1 MKKNNRFKRLLAVIL
16 SVSLLFGAAFP
27 VSASAANSADK
38 SVAAVQVF
46 DKVFDFIADVI
57 IRGALKALLSADTLG
72 WLVKSNAFPTV
83 DEYFAQ
89 DHEYFYE
96 GTDGKVQGDGWKLGY
111 SYKSVLPTEW
121 RRNAD
126 GKKDPNGMCLDKTH
140 FFGGYF
146 GSKVKDIYDDQQVYL
161 TVLSAGNDANKNG
174 VDDVI
179 IFAAMDNIGFSNGSV
194 RDVRKAVSE
203 ALAKKGL
210 AADDIISF
218 EFCST
223 HAHTVIEALGMSPDE
238 IFLTAVGNHFLFRKN
253 TAVEDALLAT
263 ICSQAA
269 NAACEAYD
277 KMEDGNLYY
286 FETDNINDYM
296 KANAVNNNGQVGD
309 TIRDKLEYGAGC
321 QEFFACWYFESVKGT
336 KTILANIGLHPTF
349 SGRNSQ
355 RICADVPYYIW
366 KVMQEQGYQF
376 MFLQGSQAAIGLSGN
391 YTKVG
396 YDYATANALSYDE
409 WVARYGKKYA
419 DKRYE
424 GNKNESGEAQYF
436 NVRATGCS
444 IAHFIIDSI
453 DRSQKTAPVYD
464 IKMGEILIPLDHSI
478 MYLAA
483 ESNVFGYNTVR
494 CPEAETGY
502 AIVTEI
508 GYVQLGN
515 KVVMITLPGE
525 VSPAITFG
533 TSENYKGEDS
543 WQGENT
549 WSGEEW
555 KYDTLENYAKAAL
568 GQDKTIIALGICNDE
583 IGYVMP
589 DTDNAKNF
597 LTKTIFASKDG
608 IVSRG
613 DNEELMMT
621 SCKAGS
627 ALAEGYK
634 NFFENLAK

>member
-1 MKKNNRFKRLLAVIL
+1 MSKNNRIKRILAVIL
-16 SVSLLFGAAFP
+16 SVSLLLCSAFP
-27 VSASAANSADK
+27 VGAAAKEETDK
-38 SVAAVQVF
+38 SLHAVQVF
-46 DKVFDFIADVI
+46 DKVFDVIADVI
-57 IRGALKALLSADTLG
+57 ITGAVRALLCADTFG
-72 WLVKSNAFPTV
+72 WFIKSNAFPTV
-83 DEYFAQ
+83 DQYFAQ

-96 GTDGKVQGDGWKLGY
+96 GTDGKVRGDGWKLGY
-111 SYKSVLPTEW
+111 SYASVLPTEW
-121 RRNAD
+121 RRNAE

-161 TVLSAGNDANKNG
+161 TVLSAGNDANGNG
-174 VDDVI
+174 KDDI
-179 IFAAMDNIGFSNGSV
+179 IILAAMDNIGFSNGSV

-203 ALAKKGL
+203 ALCKKGL
-210 AADDIISF
+210 AADDIVAF
-218 EFCST
+218 EFCCT
-223 HAHTVIEALGMSPDE
+223 HAHTVVEALGMSPDE
-238 IFLTAVGNHFLFRKN
+238 IFLTAIGNHFLFRKEK
-253 TAVEDALLAT
+253 AVEDALLAT

-286 FETDNINDYM
+286 FETENVNEYM
-296 KANAVNNNGQVGD
+296 KANAYNNNGQVGD

-321 QEFFACWYFESVKGT
+321 QQFFACWYFESVSGT

-355 RICADVPYYIW
+355 RICADVPYYVW
-366 KVMQEQGYQF
+366 KTMGDAGYQF
-376 MFLQGSQAAIGLSGN
+376 MFIQGSQAAIGLSGN
-391 YTKVG
+391 YTKAG
-396 YDYATANALSYDE
+396 YDYATANALTYDD
-409 WVARYGKKYA
+409 WAARYGKKYA
-419 DKRYE
+419 DKRFE
-424 GNKNESGEAQYF
+424 GNKKESGESQYF
-436 NVRATGCS
+436 NVRATGYS
-444 IAHFIIDSI
+444 LAHFIIDSI
-453 DRSQKTAPVYD
+453 DRSEKTSPVYD
-464 IKMGEILIPLDHSI
+464 IKMGEILIPLDNSI
-478 MYLAA
+478 MSLAA
-483 ESNVFGYNTVR
+483 EANVFGYNTVR
-494 CPEAETGY
+494 CPETETGY

-508 GYVQLGN
+508 GYVQLGD

-533 TSENYKGEDS
+533 TAKNYDGEAS

-549 WSGEEW
+549 WTGEEW

-568 GQDKTIIALGICNDE
+568 GEDKTIIAMGICNDE

-589 DTDNAKNF
+589 DTDTAKNF

-613 DNEELMMT
+613 DNEELMMA
-621 SCKAGS
+621 SCKTGS

-634 NFFENLAK
+634 NFFENLDK